1 VAKAKAKKPKRR
13 VEDWHRHCLLPDG
26 TELQEHSIKTDRNIV
41 IGEFCVIDYGLR
53 GNDVIVGDS
62 TKIRE
67 YIWAE
72 GDARVGNWCEI
83 GSDVV
88 AKQDAYIGEGAKIGG
103 KLKVAG
109 TLDIGERVE
118 IREGFEATGAIEVRN
133 PMPVLIFILIY
144 FMTLLQI
151 QREEDID
158 RILTDL
164 FSDDEEDFVMPLM
177 IPSRSKLNMSLFA
190 VPSTMR
196 IGKKCRLHGNIR
208 AGSIDVQQDT
218 VVFGSLRA
226 KRGIT
231 VAGGTA
237 NHGNVESAGEV
248 VVLKGA
254 HILGNVIAKAIRMHE
269 EARIDGTIEAPHGLR
284 IERDV

>member
-1 VAKAKAKKPKRR
+1 VAKAKRQKKR

-41 IGEFCVIDYGLR
+41 IGEFCQIDYGLR
-53 GNDVIVGDS
+53 GADVIVGDS

-67 YIWAE
+67 YIWAD

-88 AKQDAYIGEGAKIGG
+88 AKQDAYIGEGAIING

-109 TLDIGERVE
+109 TLDIGERVK
-118 IREGFEATGAIEVRN
+118 IREGFEATGAIEIRN
-133 PMPVLIFILIY
+133 PMPVIVFILIY

-158 RILTDL
+158 RILDDL
-164 FSDDEEDFVMPLM
+164 FSDDDKEFEMPLM
-177 IPSRSKLNMSLFA
+177 IPSRSKLNLKLFS

-196 IGKKCRLHGNIR
+196 IGKGCRLHGNIR
-208 AGSIDVQQDT
+208 AGLIDVQPDT
-218 VVFGSLRA
+218 VIFGSLRA
-226 KRGIT
+226 KRGIS
-231 VAGGTA
+231 VASGVEI
-237 NHGNVESAGEV
+237 HGNVESGDEV
-248 VVLKGA
+248 TVRKGA
-254 HILGNVIAKAIRMHE
+254 HILGDVIAKSIQLHE
-269 EARIDGTIEAPHGLR
+269 DAKIDGTIQAPHGLH
-284 IERDV
+284 IERDA

>member
-1 VAKAKAKKPKRR
+1 MAKAKKPKKH

-41 IGEFCVIDYGLR
+41 IGEFCQIDYGLR
-53 GNDVIVGDS
+53 GADVIVGDS

-67 YIWAE
+67 YIWAD

-88 AKQDAYIGEGAKIGG
+88 AKQDAYIGEGAKILG

-133 PMPVLIFILIY
+133 PMPVIMFILIY
-144 FMTLLQI
+144 FMTLMRI
-151 QREEDID
+151 QREEDVD
-158 RILTDL
+158 RILADL
-164 FSDDEEDFVMPLM
+164 FSDDNEEFEMPLM
-177 IPSRSKLNMSLFA
+177 IPSRSKLNMKLFS
-190 VPSTMR
+190 VPSTMK
-196 IGKKCRLHGNIR
+196 IGKGCRLHGNIR
-208 AGSIDVQQDT
+208 AGSIDVQPDT
-218 VVFGSLRA
+218 VIFGSLRA

-231 VAGGTA
+231 VTSGVEV
-237 NHGNVESAGEV
+237 HGNVESSDEV
-248 VVLKGA
+248 YVKKGA
-254 HILGNVIAKAIRMHE
+254 HILGDVIAKTIRLHE
-269 EARIDGTIEAPHGLR
+269 DARIDGTIEAPHGLH
-284 IERDV
+284 IERDA

>member
-1 VAKAKAKKPKRR
+1 VAKAKRQKKR

-41 IGEFCVIDYGLR
+41 IGEFCQIDYGLR
-53 GNDVIVGDS
+53 GADVIVGDS

-67 YIWAE
+67 YIWAD

-88 AKQDAYIGEGAKIGG
+88 AKQDAYIGEGAIING

-109 TLDIGERVE
+109 TLDIGERVK
-118 IREGFEATGAIEVRN
+118 IREGFEATGAIEIRN
-133 PMPVLIFILIY
+133 PMPVIVFILIY

-158 RILTDL
+158 RILDDL
-164 FSDDEEDFVMPLM
+164 FSDDDKEFEMPLM
-177 IPSRSKLNMSLFA
+177 IPSRSRLNLKLFS

-196 IGKKCRLHGNIR
+196 IGKGCRLHGNIR
-208 AGSIDVQQDT
+208 AGLIDVQPDT
-218 VVFGSLRA
+218 VIFGSLRA
-226 KRGIT
+226 KRGIS
-231 VAGGTA
+231 VASGVEI
-237 NHGNVESAGEV
+237 HGNVESGDEV
-248 VVLKGA
+248 TVRKGA
-254 HILGNVIAKAIRMHE
+254 HILGDVIAKSIQLHE
-269 EARIDGTIEAPHGLR
+269 DAKIDGTIQAPHGLH
-284 IERDV
+284 IERDA

>member
-1 VAKAKAKKPKRR
+1 

-41 IGEFCVIDYGLR
+41 IGEFCQIDYGLR
-53 GNDVIVGDS
+53 GADVIVGDS

-67 YIWAE
+67 YIWAD

-88 AKQDAYIGEGAKIGG
+88 AKQDAYIGEGAKILG

-133 PMPVLIFILIY
+133 PMPVIMFILIY
-144 FMTLLQI
+144 FMTLMRI
-151 QREEDID
+151 QREEDVD
-158 RILTDL
+158 RILADL
-164 FSDDEEDFVMPLM
+164 FSDDNEEFEMPLM
-177 IPSRSKLNMSLFA
+177 IPSRSKLNMKLFS
-190 VPSTMR
+190 VPSTMK
-196 IGKKCRLHGNIR
+196 IGKGCRLHGNIR
-208 AGSIDVQQDT
+208 AGSIEVQPDT
-218 VVFGSLRA
+218 VIFGSLRA

-231 VAGGTA
+231 VTSGVEV
-237 NHGNVESAGEV
+237 HGNVESSDEV
-248 VVLKGA
+248 YVKKGA
-254 HILGNVIAKAIRMHE
+254 HILGDVIAKTIRLHE
-269 EARIDGTIEAPHGLR
+269 DARIDGTIEAPHGLH
-284 IERDV
+284 IERDA

>member
-1 VAKAKAKKPKRR
+1 VAKAKRQKKR

-41 IGEFCVIDYGLR
+41 IGEFCQIDYGLR
-53 GNDVIVGDS
+53 GADVIVGDS

-67 YIWAE
+67 YIWAD

-88 AKQDAYIGEGAKIGG
+88 AKQDAYIGEGAIING

-118 IREGFEATGAIEVRN
+118 IREGFEATGAIEIRN
-133 PMPVLIFILIY
+133 PMPVIMFILIY

-158 RILTDL
+158 RILDDL
-164 FSDDEEDFVMPLM
+164 FSDDDEEFEMPLM
-177 IPSRSKLNMSLFA
+177 IPSRSRLNLKLFS
-190 VPSTMR
+190 VPSSMR
-196 IGKKCRLHGNIR
+196 IGKGCRLHGNIR
-208 AGSIDVQQDT
+208 AGLIDVQPDT

-226 KRGIT
+226 KRGIS
-231 VAGGTA
+231 VASGVEI
-237 NHGNVESAGEV
+237 HGNVESGDEV
-248 VVLKGA
+248 TVRKGA
-254 HILGNVIAKAIRMHE
+254 HILGDVIAKSIRLHE
-269 EARIDGTIEAPHGLR
+269 DAKIDGTIQAPHGLH
-284 IERDV
+284 IERDA

>member
-1 VAKAKAKKPKRR
+1 VAKAKRKKKR

-41 IGEFCVIDYGLR
+41 IGEFCQIDYGLR
-53 GNDVIVGDS
+53 GADVIVGDS

-67 YIWAE
+67 YIWAD

-88 AKQDAYIGEGAKIGG
+88 ARQDAYIGEGAIING

-118 IREGFEATGAIEVRN
+118 IKEGFEATGAIEIRN
-133 PMPVLIFILIY
+133 PMPVIVFILIY

-158 RILTDL
+158 RILDDL
-164 FSDDEEDFVMPLM
+164 FSDDDEEFEMPLM
-177 IPSRSKLNMSLFA
+177 IPSRSRLNLKLFS

-196 IGKKCRLHGNIR
+196 IGRGCRLHGNIR
-208 AGSIDVQQDT
+208 AGLIDVQPDT

-226 KRGIT
+226 KRGIS
-231 VAGGTA
+231 VASGVEI
-237 NHGNVESAGEV
+237 HGNVESGDEV
-248 VVLKGA
+248 TIRKGA
-254 HILGNVIAKAIRMHE
+254 HILGDVIAKSIRLHE
-269 EARIDGTIEAPHGLR
+269 DARIDGTIQAPHGLH
-284 IERDV
+284 IEREA

>member
-1 VAKAKAKKPKRR
+1 VAKAKRQKKR
-13 VEDWHRHCLLPDG
+13 VEDWHRHCSLPDG

-41 IGEFCVIDYGLR
+41 IGEFCQIDYGLR
-53 GNDVIVGDS
+53 GADVIVGDS

-67 YIWAE
+67 YIWAD

-88 AKQDAYIGEGAKIGG
+88 AKQDAYIGEGAIING

-118 IREGFEATGAIEVRN
+118 IREGFEATGAIEIRN
-133 PMPVLIFILIY
+133 PMPVIMFILIY

-158 RILTDL
+158 RILDDL
-164 FSDDEEDFVMPLM
+164 FSDDEEEFEMPLM
-177 IPSRSKLNMSLFA
+177 IPSRSRLNLKLFS

-196 IGKKCRLHGNIR
+196 VGKGCRLHGNIR
-208 AGSIDVQQDT
+208 AGSIDVQPDT

-226 KRGIT
+226 KRGIS
-231 VAGGTA
+231 VASGVEI
-237 NHGNVESAGEV
+237 HGNVESGDEV
-248 VVLKGA
+248 TVRKGA
-254 HILGNVIAKAIRMHE
+254 HILGDVIAKSIRLHE
-269 EARIDGTIEAPHGLR
+269 DAKIDGTIQAPHGLH
-284 IERDV
+284 IERDA